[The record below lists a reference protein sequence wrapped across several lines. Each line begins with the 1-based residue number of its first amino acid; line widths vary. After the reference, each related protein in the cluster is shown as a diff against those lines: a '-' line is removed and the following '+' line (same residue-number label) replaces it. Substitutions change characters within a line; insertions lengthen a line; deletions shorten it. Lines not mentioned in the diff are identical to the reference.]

1 MGKGLSAYNTT
12 TWMGAA
18 LGFSLTGYGIE
29 NIGMES
35 TFTAI
40 ALLSLAAIALLVP
53 LRQNT
58 LPKAAL
64 ASH

>member
-12 TWMGAA
+12 TWIGAA
-18 LGFSLTGYGIE
+18 LGFSLTGCGIE